1 LQTSELEAL
10 ETSARRASVLLKAMG
25 NPHRL
30 MILCQLAKEERCVGE
45 LEHVVGLSQSA
56 LSQHLGRLRRE
67 NLVKTRRDGQTIYYS
82 LSGHEA
88 ATIIRTLYALYCADA
103 ETEAGAASA

>member
-1 LQTSELEAL
+1 MQTLELEAL

-30 MILCQLAKEERCVGE
+30 MILCQLAKDERCVRE
-45 LEHVVGLSQSA
+45 LEEVVGLSQSA

-67 NLVKTRRDGQTIYYS
+67 SLVKTRRDGQTIYYS

-88 ATIIRTLYALYCADA
+88 ATIIQTLCALYCGDSKA
-103 ETEAGAASA
+103 EAAG

>member
-1 LQTSELEAL
+1 MQTLELEAL

-30 MILCQLAKEERCVGE
+30 MILCQLVQDERCVGE
-45 LEHVVGLSQSA
+45 LEEIVGLSQSA

-67 NLVKTRRDGQTIYYS
+67 NLVKTRREGQTIYYS
-82 LSGHEA
+82 LAGHEA
-88 ATIIRTLYALYCADA
+88 ATIIRTLYALYCANA
-103 ETEAGAASA
+103 ETETT